1 VGAPG
6 DTPRL
11 QGLYEALFEHSV
23 DGVLLGTPDG
33 TVIRANPSACR
44 MLGCSEADV
53 LRIGRTGFLVDAPE
67 ARRLLETRRDRGAVS
82 GVVLFRRLDG
92 TTFPAEATSTIVPGP
107 SGEAITCTTFR
118 DVTERIRAEETLAAS
133 EELFRVAFDDASVGK
148 ALMAPD
154 GHPLRVNQAL
164 CGMMGYRAE
173 ELLSLNWRDITHP
186 DDREATAREIERAAR
201 SPGGIGRLEKRY
213 FRKDGSVL
221 WCDTTTRAVRG
232 PGGAVSHFITSLID
246 VTARKQA
253 EEERRAS
260 HALFRTLAKEAPV
273 GIFQADVYGHI
284 TYANPAAVR
293 IAGLEP
299 GQAGLVEWKESIHPE
314 DRERVV
320 QEWYGAVS
328 AGRVYLNQLRFQLPD
343 GSVTWVRVSGTAIR
357 DGAGIVTGYI
367 GVVEDITQ
375 SLELQAQVA
384 LNSRLAALGTLLAGV
399 AHEIN
404 NPLAGALGAKT
415 LAIEDLEG
423 IGLLLRR
430 DPLDRSAVAR
440 QLEQT
445 VEILRRS
452 QDEVQRIAAI
462 VQDLN
467 HFGQP
472 SRERAQIRLED
483 RLKGVLEAVQESLQR
498 SVTVRVEGGD
508 APPVL
513 GSPAQLDQVLTALV
527 TSAARPLPDRPDRVV
542 TVRLGEG
549 PAGMARIEVTDDG
562 PGLRPEQLDRV
573 FEPFFETGKDG
584 PGRAR
589 GLSLPV
595 AHAIVIA
602 HGGTLTATSTPGQ
615 GSTFRVELPA
625 APAQPSRL

>member
-1 VGAPG
+1 MGGTRQLP
-6 DTPRL
+6 DL
-11 QGLYEALFEHSV
+11 HGLYEALFEHSV
-23 DGVLLGTPDG
+23 DGVLLGLPDG

-44 MLGCSEADV
+44 MLGCSEAEV
-53 LRIGRTGFLVDAPE
+53 LRVGRAGFLVDSLE
-67 ARRLLETRRDRGAVS
+67 TRGLLETRRDRGAVS
-82 GVVLFRRLDG
+82 GVVEFRRSDG
-92 TTFPAEATSTIVPGP
+92 STFPAEVTSTIVPGP
-107 SGEAITCTTFR
+107 LGESITCTTFR
-118 DVTERIRAEETLAAS
+118 DVTGRNRAAEALAAS

-148 ALMAPD
+148 ALMAPG
-154 GHPLRVNQAL
+154 GHPLRVNQAA
-164 CGMMGYRAE
+164 CEMMGYRAD
-173 ELLSLNWRDITHP
+173 ELLSLSWRDITHP
-186 DDREATAREIERAAR
+186 DDREATAREIERAVR
-201 SPGGIGRLEKRY
+201 SPDGVGRLEKRY
-213 FRKDGSVL
+213 VRKDGSIL
-221 WCDTTTRAVRG
+221 WCDTTTRAVRR
-232 PGGAVSHFITSLID
+232 PGGDVSHFITSLID
-246 VTARKQA
+246 VTARKRA
-253 EEERRAS
+253 EQELTAS

-273 GIFQADVYGHI
+273 GIFQADVYGRL

-299 GQAGLVEWKESIHPE
+299 GRAGAIEWKESIHPE

-375 SLELQAQVA
+375 PLALQAQMA
-384 LNSRLAALGTLLAGV
+384 LTSRLAALGTLLAGV
-399 AHEIN
+399 ANEIN
-404 NPLAGALGAKT
+404 NPLAGALGAKAI
-415 LAIEDLEG
+415 AIEDLEG
-423 IGLLLRR
+423 IGLLLRLDR
-430 DPLDRSAVAR
+430 PLDRPAVSR

-472 SRERAQIRLED
+472 SRERAPIRLED
-483 RLKGVLEAVQESLQR
+483 RLTGVLEAVRESLQR
-498 SVTVRVEGGD
+498 EVTVRVEGGD
-508 APPVL
+508 APAVL

-542 TVRLGEG
+542 TVRLGKGPEG
-549 PAGMARIEVTDDG
+549 TARIEVSDDG
-562 PGLRPEQLDRV
+562 PGLKPEQIERV
-573 FEPFFETGKDG
+573 FEPFFETRKDG
-584 PGRAR
+584 PGKPR

-602 HGGTLTATSTPGQ
+602 HGGTLTATTTPGQ

-625 APAQPSRL
+625 APAQA